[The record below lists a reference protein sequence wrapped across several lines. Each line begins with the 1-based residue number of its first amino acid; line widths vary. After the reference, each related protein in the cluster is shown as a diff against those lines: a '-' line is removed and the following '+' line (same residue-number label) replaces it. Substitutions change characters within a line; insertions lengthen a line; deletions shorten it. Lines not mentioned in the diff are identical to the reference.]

1 MFLILRILIISILIG
16 LGKIQYDHN
25 KLSEMDLENIQMVA
39 AYIYHLFLAD
49 TKDTVPKIRNN
60 MKRCRAENKPVLLK
74 DDLLVFHENIDS
86 KQAKAVFED
95 DPEDDVIVGM
105 YSRDQMKIIY
115 KNQARFDDAANMLDE
130 ALDNWLDKTIQFH
143 QVTMQPAR
151 ENKLLDR
158 RLVQKACQRPF
169 PKYAE
174 LLSKQITKRKK
185 ELGIDEFWDSVEDFH
200 AGPDPMARDAE
211 IPYTRQRNGQLDG
224 APESN
229 RNFY

>member
-1 MFLILRILIISILIG
+1 
-16 LGKIQYDHN
+16 
-25 KLSEMDLENIQMVA
+25 
-39 AYIYHLFLAD
+39 
-49 TKDTVPKIRNN
+49 
-60 MKRCRAENKPVLLK
+60 
-74 DDLLVFHENIDS
+74 LLVFHENIDS
-86 KQAKAVFED
+86 KQAKAVFDD

-151 ENKLLDR
+151 EMKLLDR

-174 LLSKQITKRKK
+174 LLSKQITQRKK

-211 IPYTRQRNGQLDG
+211 IPYSRQRNGQLDG